1 MASASIISLFSAII
15 SIIGIIIVFFILS
28 KVYQEN
34 YKKPWIF
41 IGLSAIFLAISQLI
55 NFFAGSFNF
64 YIYNSR
70 STEFLTLILEFI
82 SMTLLTYG
90 LFLEGMILK
99 FYKGKFVKFKLVPV
113 QESNLGGNLDIDVV
127 NGNTY
132 LTLKKENSFLI
143 EQLTQ
148 ATRKGYEGFL
158 ITSETPKVIRT
169 KYRLDKSPIA
179 WITNLNPNITGNY
192 VRESLDENSEL
203 VDPIRLNDLISFT
216 DNFLDAAENPF
227 ILFELDLL
235 LTKNSYSIILEFIR
249 YTSSRVK
256 SRNGIAIYSIKN
268 NEILSQSQIIEL
280 KNLLQLI
287 E

>member
-1 MASASIISLFSAII
+1 MASSSIISLFSAII
-15 SIIGIIIVFFILS
+15 SIIGIIIVFFILN

-41 IGLSAIFLAISQLI
+41 IGLSAIFLAISQLM
-55 NFFAGSFNF
+55 NFFAGSLNI
-64 YIYNSR
+64 YIYNS
-70 STEFLTLILEFI
+70 STTEFISLIVEFI

-90 LFLEGMILK
+90 LFLESMILK

-113 QESNLGGNLDIDVV
+113 QESNLGGNLDIDVI
-127 NGNTY
+127 NGNSY
-132 LTLKKENSFLI
+132 LTLKKTSNFLI

-158 ITSETPKVIRT
+158 ITSQTPKIIRN
-169 KYRLDKSPIA
+169 KFGLDKTPIA
-179 WITNLNPNITGNY
+179 WISNLNSNIVGNY
-192 VRESLDENSEL
+192 VNESIDENSEL
-203 VDPIRLNDLISFT
+203 VDPIKLNDLISFT

-235 LTKNSYSIILEFIR
+235 LSKNSYSIIFEFIK
-249 YTSSRVK
+249 YTASKVK
-256 SRNGIAIYSIKN
+256 NRNGIAIYSINN

-280 KNLLQLI
+280 KNILQII